1 LVWCPPCRRIAWA
14 AKREV
19 ELKPDTM
26 PSRAVMRLVSS
37 ARPPPPS
44 ALSITPIFP
53 LMKRLQAG
61 GVRAR
66 QRDVHK
72 TRRGMPL
79 MAVCPSTSR
88 CARTIISSSPQTN
101 PCSNKLCS
109 WYHCSAS
116 QPRAAIA
123 SVAAEQDGAAST
135 SASSSTSQER
145 VGEAASGA
153 ILRRLLRL
161 KAGVLLMNL

>member
-116 QPRAAIA
+116 QPSLHKSFYI
-123 SVAAEQDGAAST
+123 VGT
-135 SASSSTSQER
+135 SSR
-145 VGEAASGA
+145 VTPPWRHVRGPSRIHDLHTYSAGPHP
-153 ILRRLLRL
+153 RLPIRVTPC
-161 KAGVLLMNL
+161 A